1 MVDTLNSI
9 CCGKIAIKRL
19 TKQKVSYYICIDCGT
34 LFSKSLPNDNM
45 VGGTNEEERND
56 SQNYERFFRV
66 YSLLGDKLFLE
77 SNVLD
82 FGCGNARFVGY
93 LAVRGFRIWGYD
105 KYSETHN
112 DLPTE
117 KMDIVT
123 MIEVIE
129 HLSHPFEELDQIHS
143 LLNENG
149 FLYIETSFTDI
160 AVEDGI
166 ELEDFAYVNPI
177 IGHSTIFSHKGL
189 EMLLRRKGFKLFNKI
204 NRNTF
209 VFQKQTENSLLWDIE
224 EKYSDEVYGEVSE
237 YLKNSRIK

>member
-1 MVDTLNSI
+1 MRNILLCA
-9 CCGKIAIKRL
+9 CCGNAAEKRL
-19 TKQKVSYYICIDCGT
+19 TKEAVDYYQCVNCGT
-34 LFSKSLPNDNM
+34 LLSKPLPNDNM

-56 SQNYERFFRV
+56 SHNDERFFRL
-66 YSLLGDKLFLE
+66 YNLLENKTILE
-77 SNVLD
+77 SNILD
-82 FGCGNARFVGY
+82 FGCGNAYFVGY

-105 KYSETHN
+105 KYSEAHN

-117 KMDIVT
+117 KMDMVT

-129 HLSHPFEELDQIHS
+129 HLSHPFEELDQIYS

-160 AVEDGI
+160 AVEDGV
-166 ELEDFAYVNPI
+166 ELEDFIYVNPT

-189 EMLLRRKGFKLFNKI
+189 EMLLKRKGFKLFNKI

-209 VFQKQTENSLLWDIE
+209 VFQKQ
-224 EKYSDEVYGEVSE
+224 
-237 YLKNSRIK
+237 